1 MGISVAQ
8 PGIEPVSPAL
18 EAGGLA
24 TGTLGQPL
32 GIYMLLQKRGWSLS
46 FQEAILLNFI
56 LTCIYPCVFLWLR
69 WVFSVQRAGLPGRL
83 TASVS
88 LVAELVLSSCGDRA

>member
-56 LTCIYPCVFLWLR
+56 LTSTHFYPEEIPQVR
-69 WVFSVQRAGLPGRL
+69 E
-83 TASVS
+83 
-88 LVAELVLSSCGDRA
+88 VAMN